1 MSSIHGNMSSLRNDI
16 RINSKQNTTVNA
28 IEVYKTIRITLLLIC
43 FLLVIFL
50 ISWIVYVIW
59 KTYCRRST
67 VVDQSQNQEYIEME
81 WEPKASE
88 QISYSTNDGCMV
100 SFIHDVFYPYHL
112 THFEST
118 CNQGEDI
125 RNSTT
130 LDWMKVYI
138 WA

>member
-1 MSSIHGNMSSLRNDI
+1 MGEKSPNMSSIHGNMSSLRNDI
-16 RINSKQNTTVNA
+16 RINSKQNTTVYA

-81 WEPKASE
+81 
-88 QISYSTNDGCMV
+88 
-100 SFIHDVFYPYHL
+100 
-112 THFEST
+112 
-118 CNQGEDI
+118 
-125 RNSTT
+125 
-130 LDWMKVYI
+130 
-138 WA
+138 